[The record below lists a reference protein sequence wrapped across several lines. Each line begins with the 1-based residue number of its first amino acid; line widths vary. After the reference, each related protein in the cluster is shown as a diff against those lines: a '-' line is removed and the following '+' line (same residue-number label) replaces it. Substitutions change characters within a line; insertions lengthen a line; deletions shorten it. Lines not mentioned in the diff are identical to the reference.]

1 MKTIWG
7 KVGAIVAAAA
17 LVAVLVFSY
26 VSAITNYDFT
36 VFIFAGAADQETNRQ
51 LIEEWAAQY
60 AEEHKAE
67 IGKDS
72 INVGISFQSD
82 TNLYFSQVQR
92 EIASGKADD
101 VFYVSPKYVKS
112 FALNDAVLDLG
123 EYVDWTKY
131 DPNGVWADAVG
142 AYAFVKEDNSI
153 GNPVTYQENGS
164 QGAGFYNEAGKKAG
178 VYALPKD
185 FSSFGLAYNRN
196 FFTQTLREKYTTT
209 EDTRGAVYSINADG
223 SQGAQTN
230 IINIGKTTRYYPF
243 NYYKYENYRAALD
256 AIYKAGMEAKDK
268 IIRDYAE
275 SAVAVADIKIAVRSQ
290 KTAKTIEFMKR
301 AMAECKSI
309 SVDQLSRAALN
320 GPEAIRDYLAGT
332 EYAGGA
338 EALAES
344 PSAFERWC
352 DNRIIQTISPQ
363 KYESFTI
370 GPVVAYVLAR
380 QNEIKTVRIILS
392 GKRSELPDDSIR
404 ERVREMYV

>member
-60 AEEHKAE
+60 AEGHKAE

-164 QGAGFYNEAGKKAG
+164 QGAGF
-178 VYALPKD
+178 
-185 FSSFGLAYNRN
+185 
-196 FFTQTLREKYTTT
+196 
-209 EDTRGAVYSINADG
+209 
-223 SQGAQTN
+223 
-230 IINIGKTTRYYPF
+230 
-243 NYYKYENYRAALD
+243 
-256 AIYKAGMEAKDK
+256 
-268 IIRDYAE
+268 
-275 SAVAVADIKIAVRSQ
+275 
-290 KTAKTIEFMKR
+290 
-301 AMAECKSI
+301 
-309 SVDQLSRAALN
+309 
-320 GPEAIRDYLAGT
+320 
-332 EYAGGA
+332 
-338 EALAES
+338 
-344 PSAFERWC
+344 
-352 DNRIIQTISPQ
+352 
-363 KYESFTI
+363 
-370 GPVVAYVLAR
+370 
-380 QNEIKTVRIILS
+380 
-392 GKRSELPDDSIR
+392 
-404 ERVREMYV
+404 

>member
-60 AEEHKAE
+60 AEGHKAE

-153 GNPVTYQENGS
+153 GNPVTYRENGS

-256 AIYKAGMEAKDK
+256 AHDPIAEASNSVGGYDVTIMGWPGRHLLYGKEDRPPDLLRRPHRLRYLHLCR
-268 IIRDYAE
+268 IR
-275 SAVAVADIKIAVRSQ
+275 SHGVGGRLLRAVLR
-290 KTAKTIEFMKR
+290 
-301 AMAECKSI
+301 
-309 SVDQLSRAALN
+309 SRAGDL
-320 GPEAIRDYLAGT
+320 
-332 EYAGGA
+332 YARRRA
-338 EALAES
+338 D
-344 PSAFERWC
+344 P
-352 DNRIIQTISPQ
+352 
-363 KYESFTI
+363 
-370 GPVVAYVLAR
+370 
-380 QNEIKTVRIILS
+380 
-392 GKRSELPDDSIR
+392 
-404 ERVREMYV
+404 